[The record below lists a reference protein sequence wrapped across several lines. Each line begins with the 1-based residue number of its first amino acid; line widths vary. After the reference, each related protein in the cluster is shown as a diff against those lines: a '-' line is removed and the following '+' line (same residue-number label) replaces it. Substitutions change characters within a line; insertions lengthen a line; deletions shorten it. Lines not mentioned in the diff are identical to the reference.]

1 MRQFYTDPYGA
12 LAFEESAPTGYI
24 LVTGVEKDLLWI
36 AKYEE
41 RREDGQRYYTETQAS
56 LYLSIL
62 DGTYTSTEVFDFE
75 EYTSQLGDQIF
86 KGDWYTAQT
95 TCSDLPTS
103 GIFDTT
109 KKAEIQAEIEEDG
122 ARENDS

>member
-1 MRQFYTDPYGA
+1 MRQFYTDPDGA
-12 LAFEESAPTGYI
+12 IAFEDSAPSGYS
-24 LVTGVEKDLLWI
+24 LVTGTDKELLWF

-41 RREDGQRYYTETQAS
+41 RREDGQTYYTETQAN

-62 DGTYTSTEVFDFE
+62 DGTYTSDEVFTFE
-75 EYTSQLGDQIF
+75 SYTSQLGDQIF

-103 GIFDTT
+103 GIFDTA
-109 KKAEIQAEIEEDG
+109 KKAEIQGVID
-122 ARENDS
+122 NYVTNNY

>member
-1 MRQFYTDPYGA
+1 MRQFYTDATGA
-12 LAFEESAPTGYI
+12 IAFETSAPAGYT
-24 LVTGVEKDLLWI
+24 LVTGTEKDLLWI

-41 RREDGQRYYTETQAS
+41 RRDDGQRYYTETQAD

-62 DGTYTSTEVFDFE
+62 DGTYTSIEVFDFE

-95 TCSDLPTS
+95 TCTNLPTS
-103 GIFDTT
+103 GIFDTA
-109 KKAEIQAEIEEDG
+109 KKAEIQGVIDDYVLD
-122 ARENDS
+122 NY

>member
-1 MRQFYTDPYGA
+1 MRNFYTDITGA
-12 LAFEESAPTGYI
+12 IAFENATPLGYS
-24 LVTGVEKDLLWI
+24 LVTGSLLDNLWI

-41 RREDGQRYYTETQAS
+41 RREDGQRYYTETQAN

-75 EYTSQLGDQIF
+75 SYTSQLADQIF

-109 KKAEIQAEIEEDG
+109 KKAEIQAEIDDYVT
-122 ARENDS
+122 NNY

>member
-1 MRQFYTDPYGA
+1 MRQFYTDATGA
-12 LAFEESAPTGYI
+12 IAFETSAPAGYT
-24 LVTGVEKDLLWI
+24 LVTGTEKDLLWI

-41 RREDGQRYYTETQAS
+41 RRDDGQRYYTETQAD

-62 DGTYTSTEVFDFE
+62 DGTYTSIEVFDFE

-95 TCSDLPTS
+95 TCTNLPTS

-109 KKAEIQAEIEEDG
+109 KKAEIQGVIDDYVLD
-122 ARENDS
+122 NY